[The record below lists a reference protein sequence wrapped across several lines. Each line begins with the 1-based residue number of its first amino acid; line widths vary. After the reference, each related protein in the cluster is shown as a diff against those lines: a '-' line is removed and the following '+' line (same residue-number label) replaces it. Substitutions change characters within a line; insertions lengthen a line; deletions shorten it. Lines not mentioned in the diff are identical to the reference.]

1 MKYKSDKIYRLLF
14 DHIGLERGDE
24 LTTKMVEEHLSEF
37 TRASDDLKRIKAEN
51 KRLRHGVRMVWTEA
65 RHFDEGADCEFDG
78 GEALNSMPRIVEYVR
93 EAMPEV
99 EEVSNGN

>member
-37 TRASDDLKRIKAEN
+37 IRASDDLKRIKADLTALEAAN
-51 KRLRHGVRMVWTEA
+51 ERLRAAINNALGWYQVTHIHAALKTVMVET
-65 RHFDEGADCEFDG
+65 
-78 GEALNSMPRIVEYVR
+78 
-93 EAMPEV
+93 EV
-99 EEVSNGN
+99 ER